1 MCIRDRLR
9 TIVILFLILTTSA
22 CATRSVDVISK
33 PIEIDIVQ
41 PNLPRGLELR
51 EPYWYVVNEENIDTF
66 LSDVKKQS
74 GGTVVFVAMTIADYE
89 NMAYNMQEVKRYVR
103 ELGEVIVYYRS
114 VTIKTPEGKEPG
126 VGIEWEKKDD

>member
-1 MCIRDRLR
+1 MVLR
-9 TIVILFLILTTSA
+9 TIVILILILTISA
-22 CATRSVDVISK
+22 CASRSVEVISK

-51 EPYWYVVNEENIDTF
+51 EPYWYVVNEDNLDTF
-66 LSDVKKQS
+66 IEEVKDQS

-103 ELGEVIVYYRS
+103 ELGEVIVYYRT
-114 VTIKTPEGKEPG
+114 VTIKTPEGEEPG
-126 VGIEWEKKDD
+126 VGIEWEKKEDANN

>member
-1 MCIRDRLR
+1 MALR
-9 TIVILFLILTTSA
+9 TIAILFLILITSA
-22 CATRSVDVISK
+22 CASRSVEVISK

-41 PNLPRGLELR
+41 PTLPRALELR
-51 EPYWYVVNEENIDTF
+51 EPYWYVVNETNLDTF
-66 LSDVKKQS
+66 LEEVEKQS

-114 VTIKTPEGKEPG
+114 VTIKTPEGEEPG
-126 VGIEWEKKDD
+126 VGIEWEKKEDANN

>member
-1 MCIRDRLR
+1 MVLR
-9 TIVILFLILTTSA
+9 TIVILFLILTISA
-22 CATRSVDVISK
+22 CASRSVEVISK

-51 EPYWYVVNEENIDTF
+51 EPYWYVVNEDNLDTF
-66 LSDVKKQS
+66 IEEVKDQS

-114 VTIKTPEGKEPG
+114 VTIKTPEGEEPG
-126 VGIEWEKKDD
+126 VGIEWEKKDDVNN

>member
-1 MCIRDRLR
+1 MALR
-9 TIVILFLILTTSA
+9 TIAILFLILITSA
-22 CATRSVDVISK
+22 CASRSVEVISK

-51 EPYWYVVNEENIDTF
+51 EPYWYVVNEDNLDTF
-66 LSDVKKQS
+66 IEEVKKQS
-74 GGTVVFVAMTIADYE
+74 GGSVVFVAMTIADYE

-114 VTIKTPEGKEPG
+114 VTIKTPEGEEPG
-126 VGIEWEKKDD
+126 VGIEWEKKDDANN

>member
-1 MCIRDRLR
+1 MCIRDR
-9 TIVILFLILTTSA
+9 
-22 CATRSVDVISK
+22 
-33 PIEIDIVQ
+33 VQ

-51 EPYWYVVNEENIDTF
+51 EPYWYVVNEDNLDTF
-66 LSDVKKQS
+66 IEEVKDQS

-114 VTIKTPEGKEPG
+114 VTIKTPEGEEPG
-126 VGIEWEKKDD
+126 VGIEWEKKDDANN

>member
-1 MCIRDRLR
+1 MALR
-9 TIVILFLILTTSA
+9 TIAILFLILITSA
-22 CATRSVDVISK
+22 CASRSVEVISK

-51 EPYWYVVNEENIDTF
+51 EPYWYVVIEE
-66 LSDVKKQS
+66 VKDQS

-114 VTIKTPEGKEPG
+114 VTIKTPEGEEPG
-126 VGIEWEKKDD
+126 VGIEWEKKDDANN

>member
-1 MCIRDRLR
+1 MVLR
-9 TIVILFLILTTSA
+9 TIVILFLILTISA
-22 CATRSVDVISK
+22 CASRSVEVISK

-51 EPYWYVVNEENIDTF
+51 EPYWYVVNEDNLDTF
-66 LSDVKKQS
+66 IEEVKDQS

-103 ELGEVIVYYRS
+103 ELGEVIVYYRT
-114 VTIKTPEGKEPG
+114 VTIKTPEGEEPG
-126 VGIEWEKKDD
+126 VGIEWEKKDDANN